1 MSYFKSALMNRIPPP
16 ASCLLLAMLFLL
28 SFEKTFSQH
37 AGYKP
42 RADFASFK
50 SQFKTESLKIVS
62 ISSEFTQE
70 KILVALTEKIK
81 SEGKFIF
88 KRDNKIRIEYEKPFS
103 YLMMMNGD
111 RMLVRDNQKENRI
124 NVKSN
129 KLFQQINR
137 IIIDCVQG
145 SMLDSKDF
153 TVKVFEDS
161 NTYLLEMT
169 PTSKALS
176 QFFKTIVLL
185 VEKKDYSAKSI
196 EMREPNG
203 DKTVIT
209 FINKKLNAE
218 IADAVFA
225 L

>member
-1 MSYFKSALMNRIPPP
+1 MSYFKPKPMNKIHSLITCLFM
-16 ASCLLLAMLFLL
+16 ASLLVFC
-28 SFEKTFSQH
+28 FEETFSQH
-37 AGYKP
+37 SGFKP
-42 RADFASFK
+42 IANFPDFKTQFKLESSKINSIVSDFA
-50 SQFKTESLKIVS
+50 
-62 ISSEFTQE
+62 QE
-70 KILVALTEKIK
+70 KVLTALTEKIK
-81 SEGKFIF
+81 SEGKFLF
-88 KRDNKIRIEYEKPFS
+88 KRNNKVRIEYQKPFS
-103 YLMMMNGD
+103 YLVMMNGEK
-111 RMLVRDNQKENRI
+111 MLVRDNQKDNRI

-137 IIIDCVQG
+137 IMIDCVQG
-145 SMLDSKDF
+145 TMLDSKDF
-153 TVKVFEDS
+153 TVKVFEDG
-161 NTYLLEMT
+161 NTFLLEMT
-169 PTSKALS
+169 PVSKALS
-176 QFFKTIVLL
+176 QFFQTIILL

>member
-1 MSYFKSALMNRIPPP
+1 MSFFKSALMNRIPPF
-16 ASCLLLAMLFLL
+16 ASCLLLAMLYLL

-42 RADFASFK
+42 TADFTSFK

-70 KILVALTEKIK
+70 KILLALTEKIK
-81 SEGKFIF
+81 SEGKFLF
-88 KRDNKIRIEYEKPFS
+88 KRDNKVRIEYEKPFS
-103 YLMMMNGD
+103 FLLMMNGD
-111 RMLVRDNQKENRI
+111 KMLVRDNQKENRI

-169 PTSKALS
+169 PTSKALR

>member
-16 ASCLLLAMLFLL
+16 ASCLLLAMLYLL

-42 RADFASFK
+42 TADFASFK

-176 QFFKTIVLL
+176 HFFKTIVLL

>member
-1 MSYFKSALMNRIPPP
+1 MNKIH
-16 ASCLLLAMLFLL
+16 SLTTYLLLVSLLLFR
-28 SFEKTFSQH
+28 FEETFSQH
-37 AGYKP
+37 TGFKP
-42 RADFASFK
+42 IVNFPDFKVQFKLESSKINSIVSDFA
-50 SQFKTESLKIVS
+50 
-62 ISSEFTQE
+62 QE
-70 KILVALTEKIK
+70 KVLTALTEKIK
-81 SEGKFIF
+81 SEGKFLF
-88 KRDNKIRIEYEKPFS
+88 MRNNKVRIEYQKPFT
-103 YLMMMNGD
+103 YLVMMNGEK
-111 RMLVRDNQKENRI
+111 MLVRDNQKDNRI

-137 IIIDCVQG
+137 IMIDCVQG
-145 SMLDSKDF
+145 TMLDSKDF
-153 TVKVFEDS
+153 TVKVFEDD
-161 NTYLLEMT
+161 NTFLLEMT
-169 PTSKALS
+169 PVSKALS
-176 QFFKTIVLL
+176 QFFQTIVLL

>member
-1 MSYFKSALMNRIPPP
+1 MSYFKSALMNRLPPP
-16 ASCLLLAMLFLL
+16 ASCLLLAMLYLL

-111 RMLVRDNQKENRI
+111 KMLVRDNQKENRI

-203 DKTVIT
+203 DKTIIT
-209 FINKKLNAE
+209 FTNKKLNAE
-218 IADAVFA
+218 VADAVFA